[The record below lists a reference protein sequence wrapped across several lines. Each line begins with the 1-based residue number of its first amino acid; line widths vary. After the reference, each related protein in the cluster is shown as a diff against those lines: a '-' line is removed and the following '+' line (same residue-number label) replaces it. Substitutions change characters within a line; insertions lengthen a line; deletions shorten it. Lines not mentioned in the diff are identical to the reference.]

1 MKIYRYI
8 NEVKT
13 ELEDINIDGQTELRQ
28 KIGGED
34 LVTSRFTI
42 EGRKLDLQIGD
53 FIEFKDSVYTILDEP
68 QVKKSQNTFSYN
80 LQFKSDMYILK
91 NVQVMLD
98 DDSEFFLFGDP
109 IDAVSLIISNLNRVY
124 GEGVFYA
131 DYVEPLE
138 GKNLNFTNENCL
150 AALQK
155 LATEFECEFQV
166 KGKQIT
172 FRKKIG
178 SETDLKF
185 EYKKGLRDIE
195 RLTLQNAELLTVL
208 YPTGSTRN
216 ITNEYGSK
224 RLKIPKLQNNVD
236 VFGTIERSVTF
247 EDVYPR
253 LKGVVSSSSSITK
266 FRDTSID
273 FNINDQLI
281 GGAKAKVVFN
291 TGDLAGRE
299 FEIASYNNQNKEIEI
314 IPYTDETDYTTPNE
328 TFSPRSG
335 DKYVL
340 INIKMPQ
347 AYIDNA
353 EEELL
358 ERATDYLEKY
368 SQPNVI
374 YKVSPHYPY
383 LRRNQTELNIGDIIT
398 ITDEDFGIDFQVR
411 ILSLSQK
418 LNNPFEYSLE
428 IGSQV
433 TVSYIAQVLSDQR
446 NIKNTIYLNEQYVSE
461 QFNRVFNNIGNF
473 KAPLYVNMGEF
484 DPETLYHNSQNRVD
498 YVFRLNEEGQK
509 EWYYY
514 IGQDNQAAQWISAN
528 WQFIDDNFEIIATNT
543 ILAENANIGDWLIQ
557 SGQIVS
563 QAIVENETPEL
574 VRPRVQ
580 LDGEIGLARFENK
593 TVQNFDG
600 VLRYYN
606 QRISIDS
613 QYPAINCLRDG
624 DAYMESGGASVSSDG
639 INGIYAGLDTVV
651 LGGAKPVAGYAT
663 IIGRGRAKV
672 AKGNPQGRA
681 FIAGLFGVAENT
693 AADGVDAFGAYVWDL
708 KTQGRFKGVKRIIQ
722 NVDYSV
728 SQHDEY
734 ISCYNTEA
742 INIYLPDPTTHPE
755 GRVLKIKRTDASVT
769 INGNIFKT
777 EIETD
782 LLINIGDAWE
792 FTNDGVYWQANVT
805 QG

>member
-34 LVTSRFTI
+34 VVTSRFTI

-68 QVKKSQNTFSYN
+68 QVKKSHNTFAYN

-98 DDSEFFLFGDP
+98 DESEFYLFGDP

-124 GEGVFYA
+124 GEGVYFA

-155 LATEFECEFQV
+155 LAAEFECEFQV

-178 SETDLKF
+178 SETNLKF

-195 RLTLQNAELLTVL
+195 RLTLQNAELVTVL

-253 LKGVVSSSSSITK
+253 LNGVVSSSSSITK
-266 FRDTSID
+266 FRDTAID
-273 FNINDQLI
+273 FNINEQLI

-299 FEIASYNNQNKEIEI
+299 FEIASYNSTNKEIEL
-314 IPYTDETDYTTPNE
+314 IPYTDETDYTSPNE
-328 TFSPRSG
+328 TFKPRVG

-340 INIKMPQ
+340 VNIKMPQ

-358 ERATDYLEKY
+358 ERATEYLEKY

-398 ITDEDFGIDFQVR
+398 LTDEDFGIDFQVR

-418 LNNPFEYSLE
+418 LNNEFEYSLE

-433 TVSYIAQVLSDQR
+433 TVSYITQVLSDQR
-446 NIKNTIYLNEQYVSE
+446 NLQNTVYQNSQYWNQ
-461 QFNRVFNNIGNF
+461 QFNRIFNNINGF

-484 DPETLYHNSQNRVD
+484 NPATIYHNNQNRVD
-498 YVFRLNEEGQK
+498 YVYRINDEGGK

-514 IGQDNQAAQWISAN
+514 IGEDNQRAEWILAN
-528 WQFIDDNFEIIATNT
+528 WQFIDDNFEILATQT

-557 SGQIVS
+557 NGQIVS
-563 QAIVENETPEL
+563 QAIFESSNENEIE
-574 VRPRVQ
+574 PRVQ
-580 LDGEIGLARFENK
+580 LNGKEGYSRF
-593 TVQNFDG
+593 VSP
-600 VLRYYN
+600 V
-606 QRISIDS
+606 RIYGDAGYRQYKESIMIDS
-613 QYPAINCLRDG
+613 RDG
-624 DAYMESGGASVSSDG
+624 AITSNRSGDQFQNSATSKLSSDG
-639 INGIYAGLDTVV
+639 LFANFAGIDAL
-651 LGGAKPVAGYAT
+651 PVTSG
-663 IIGRGRAKV
+663 V
-672 AKGNPQGRA
+672 QAKGSIVGLGFGKLSKSLWQNID
-681 FIAGLFGVAENT
+681 FIAGVIGRAQNFSSNPAPSYGGAFWGLKSWGRYVGIKRITNGGTYNIQEYDEVLSCYNNT
-693 AADGVDAFGAYVWDL
+693 WLRIYL
-708 KTQGRFKGVKRIIQ
+708 PNPSNTPEGRKIQVKRI
-722 NVDYSV
+722 NVNVNVY
-728 SQHDEY
+728 
-734 ISCYNTEA
+734 
-742 INIYLPDPTTHPE
+742 
-755 GRVLKIKRTDASVT
+755 GRIVT
-769 INGNIFKT
+769 SNQ
-777 EIETD
+777 
-782 LLINIGDAWE
+782 IGDILIDDGHMWM
-792 FTNDGVYWQANVT
+792 FINDGTNWIANAMIK
-805 QG
+805 

>member
-1 MKIYRYI
+1 MRIFRYI
-8 NEVKT
+8 DEVKT
-13 ELEDINIDGQTELRQ
+13 QINNIEIDGQTELLQ

-34 LVTSRFTI
+34 VVTSRFTI

-98 DDSEFFLFGDP
+98 DESEFYLFGDP

-124 GEGVFYA
+124 GEGVYFA

-155 LATEFECEFQV
+155 LAAEFECEFQV

-178 SETDLKF
+178 SETNLKF

-195 RLTLQNAELLTVL
+195 RLTLQNAELVTVL
-208 YPTGSTRN
+208 YPSGSTRN

-224 RLKIPKLQNNVD
+224 RLKIPKLQNNVN

-281 GGAKAKVVFN
+281 GGAKAKVIFN

-299 FEIASYNNQNKEIEI
+299 FEIASYNNSNKEIEI
-314 IPYTDETDYTTPNE
+314 IPYTDETDYTSPNE
-328 TFSPRSG
+328 TFRPRSG

-340 INIKMPQ
+340 VNIKMPQ

-358 ERATDYLEKY
+358 ERATEYLDKY

-418 LNNPFEYSLE
+418 LNNPYQYSLE

-433 TVSYIAQVLSDQR
+433 TISYITSVLLDQR
-446 NIKNTIYLNEQYVSE
+446 NIKNTIYQNEKYVSE

-484 DPETLYHNSQNRVD
+484 NPETLYHNSQNRVD
-498 YVFRLNEEGQK
+498 YVFKFNNEGVK
-509 EWYYY
+509 EWFYY
-514 IGQDNQAAQWISAN
+514 IGQDNQAAEFIIAN

-543 ILAENANIGDWLIQ
+543 LLAENANIGDWLIQ
-557 SGQIVS
+557 SGKIVS
-563 QAIVENETPEL
+563 QAIYESEDESEVE
-574 VRPRVQ
+574 PRVI
-580 LDGEIGLARFENK
+580 LDSINGDIRLNTKLNIEGSAGIRPYK
-593 TVQNFDG
+593 
-600 VLRYYN
+600 
-606 QRISIDS
+606 QRISLSSIDGS
-613 QYPAINCLRDG
+613 IVCFRQG
-624 DAYMESGGASVSSDG
+624 DAFQEGASASINSGGVVANFPG
-639 INGIYAGLDTVV
+639 IDISLFTQSNIKGKAGI
-651 LGGAKPVAGYAT
+651 LGIGYSNLP
-663 IIGRGRAKV
+663 
-672 AKGNPQGRA
+672 KGNIQNTE
-681 FIAGLFGVAENT
+681 FIAGVFGIAKNEN
-693 AADGVDAFGAYVWDL
+693 VNPVEAYGGYFLDL
-708 KTQGRFKGVKRIIQ
+708 KTQGRFKGIKRLV
-722 NVDYSV
+722 NSDDYTIA
-728 SQHDEY
+728 QYDEY
-734 ISCYNTEA
+734 ISCYNSAA

-755 GRVLKIKRTDASVT
+755 GRVITVKRMDEVINVTGQIFTNQNVAS
-769 INGNIFKT
+769 IG
-777 EIETD
+777 
-782 LLINIGDAWE
+782 LNIGERWT
-792 FTNDGVYWQANVT
+792 FINDGVYWHANKSIF
-805 QG
+805 

>member
-1 MKIYRYI
+1 MIIYRYI

-34 LVTSRFTI
+34 LVTSRFVI

-68 QVKKSQNTFSYN
+68 QVKKSQNTFTYN

-98 DDSEFFLFGDP
+98 DDSEFYLFGDP

-124 GEGVFYA
+124 GEGVYYA
-131 DYVEPLE
+131 DYVDPLE
-138 GKNLNFTNENCL
+138 GKNLNFNNENCL

-178 SETDLKF
+178 EETGLNF

-247 EDVYPR
+247 EDIYPR
-253 LKGVVSSSSSITK
+253 LTGVVSSSSSISK
-266 FRDTSID
+266 FRDTAID

-281 GGAKAKVVFN
+281 GGAKAKVIFN

-328 TFSPRSG
+328 TFRPRSG

-340 INIKMPQ
+340 VNIKMPQ

-353 EEELL
+353 EAELL
-358 ERATDYLEKY
+358 DRATEYLEKY

-446 NIKNTIYLNEQYVSE
+446 NIRNTINQNSQYWNE
-461 QFNRVFNNIGNF
+461 QFNRIYNNIGNL
-473 KAPLYVNMGEF
+473 KAPLYVNRGEF
-484 DPETLYHNSQNRVD
+484 NAANYYYNNQNRVD
-498 YVFRLNEEGQK
+498 YVYRLTPEGGK

-514 IGQDNQAAQWISAN
+514 IGEDHQRAEWIEAN
-528 WQFIDDNFEIIATNT
+528 WQFIDDNFEIIATQT
-543 ILAENANIGDWLIQ
+543 ILAENANIGDWFIQ
-557 SGQIVS
+557 NGQIVS
-563 QAIVENETPEL
+563 QAIFESSNENEIE
-574 VRPRVQ
+574 PRVQ
-580 LDGEIGLARFENK
+580 LNGKEGYSRFVSP
-593 TVQNFDG
+593 VQIYGDAG
-600 VLRYYN
+600 YRQYKES
-606 QRISIDS
+606 IMIDS
-613 QYPAINCLRDG
+613 RDG
-624 DAYMESGGASVSSDG
+624 TITSNRSGDQFQNAATSKLSSDG
-639 INGIYAGLDTVV
+639 LFANFAGIDALPITTGVQ
-651 LGGAKPVAGYAT
+651 
-663 IIGRGRAKV
+663 
-672 AKGNPQGRA
+672 AKGAIVGLGYGKLSKSLWRSID
-681 FIAGLFGVAENT
+681 FIAGVIGRAQNFSSNPAPAYG
-693 AADGVDAFGAYVWDL
+693 GAFWGLKSWGRYV
-708 KTQGRFKGVKRIIQ
+708 GIKRITTGGSYTIQ
-722 NVDYSV
+722 EF
-728 SQHDEY
+728 DEVL
-734 ISCYNTEA
+734 SCYNTSSLK
-742 INIYLPDPTTHPE
+742 IYLPSPSNTPE
-755 GRVLKIKRTDASVT
+755 GRIIKIKR
-769 INGNIFKT
+769 INSGVDVYGRLLTANEQSSENIN
-777 EIETD
+777 E
-782 LLINIGDAWE
+782 GDMWT
-792 FTNDGVYWQANVT
+792 FINDGSYWLANY
-805 QG
+805 QGRND

>member
-1 MKIYRYI
+1 MRIFRYI
-8 NEVKT
+8 DEVKT
-13 ELEDINIDGQTELRQ
+13 QINNIEIDGQTELLQ

-34 LVTSRFTI
+34 VVTSRFTI

-53 FIEFKDSVYTILDEP
+53 FIEFKDSDYTILDEP
-68 QVKKSQNTFSYN
+68 QVKKAQNTFSYN

-98 DDSEFFLFGDP
+98 DESEFYLFGDP

-124 GEGVFYA
+124 GAGVYFA

-155 LATEFECEFQV
+155 LAAEFECEFQV

-172 FRKKIG
+172 FRKNIG
-178 SETDLKF
+178 SETNIKF

-195 RLTLQNAELLTVL
+195 RLTLQNAELVTVL
-208 YPTGSTRN
+208 YPTGSIRN

-224 RLKIPKLQNNVD
+224 RLKIPKLENNVD

-266 FRDTSID
+266 FRDTAID
-273 FNINDQLI
+273 FNINEQLI
-281 GGAKAKVVFN
+281 GGAKAKVIFN

-299 FEIASYNNQNKEIEI
+299 FEIASYNNSNKEIEI
-314 IPYTDETDYTTPNE
+314 IPYTDETDYISPNE
-328 TFSPRSG
+328 TFRPRSG

-340 INIKMPQ
+340 VNIKMPQ

-358 ERATDYLEKY
+358 ERATEYLEKY

-418 LNNPFEYSLE
+418 LNNPYQYSLE

-433 TVSYIAQVLSDQR
+433 TISYITSVLLDQR
-446 NIKNTIYLNEQYVSE
+446 NIKNTIYQNEKYVSE

-498 YVFRLNEEGQK
+498 YIFKFNNEGVK
-509 EWYYY
+509 EWFTY
-514 IGQDNQAAQWISAN
+514 IGEDNQAAEFILAN

-543 ILAENANIGDWLIQ
+543 LLAENANIGDWLIQ
-557 SGQIVS
+557 NGQIVS
-563 QAIVENETPEL
+563 QAIYESEDPLQVE
-574 VRPRVQ
+574 PRVI
-580 LDGEIGLARFENK
+580 LDSINGNIRLNTKLNIEGSAGIRPYK
-593 TVQNFDG
+593 
-600 VLRYYN
+600 
-606 QRISIDS
+606 QRISLSSTDGSILCIREGDTFQEQASASINSYGVVANFPGIDIS
-613 QYPAINCLRDG
+613 LFTQSNIKGKTGMLGIGYSNLPKINIRNI
-624 DAYMESGGASVSSDG
+624 E
-639 INGIYAGLDTVV
+639 
-651 LGGAKPVAGYAT
+651 
-663 IIGRGRAKV
+663 
-672 AKGNPQGRA
+672 
-681 FIAGLFGVAENT
+681 FIAGVFGIAKNENI
-693 AADGVDAFGAYVWDL
+693 DPVEAYGGYFFDL
-708 KTQGRFKGVKRIIQ
+708 KTQGRFKGIKRLV
-722 NVDYSV
+722 NSDDYTI
-728 SQHDEY
+728 SQYDEY
-734 ISCYNTEA
+734 ISCYNDAA

-755 GRVLKIKRTDASVT
+755 GRVITIKRMDGVINVTGQIFTNQNVAS
-769 INGNIFKT
+769 IG
-777 EIETD
+777 
-782 LLINIGDAWE
+782 LNIGERWT
-792 FTNDGVYWQANVT
+792 FINDGVYWHANKSIF
-805 QG
+805 

>member
-98 DDSEFFLFGDP
+98 DESEFYLFGDP

-124 GEGVFYA
+124 GEGVYFA

-155 LATEFECEFQV
+155 LAAEFECEFQV

-253 LKGVVSSSSSITK
+253 LNGVVSSSSSITK

-273 FNINDQLI
+273 FNINEQLI
-281 GGAKAKVVFN
+281 GGAKAKVIFN
-291 TGDLAGRE
+291 SLK
-299 FEIASYNNQNKEIEI
+299 N
-314 IPYTDETDYTTPNE
+314 
-328 TFSPRSG
+328 
-335 DKYVL
+335 
-340 INIKMPQ
+340 
-347 AYIDNA
+347 
-353 EEELL
+353 LL
-358 ERATDYLEKY
+358 
-368 SQPNVI
+368 
-374 YKVSPHYPY
+374 
-383 LRRNQTELNIGDIIT
+383 
-398 ITDEDFGIDFQVR
+398 
-411 ILSLSQK
+411 
-418 LNNPFEYSLE
+418 
-428 IGSQV
+428 
-433 TVSYIAQVLSDQR
+433 
-446 NIKNTIYLNEQYVSE
+446 
-461 QFNRVFNNIGNF
+461 
-473 KAPLYVNMGEF
+473 
-484 DPETLYHNSQNRVD
+484 
-498 YVFRLNEEGQK
+498 
-509 EWYYY
+509 
-514 IGQDNQAAQWISAN
+514 
-528 WQFIDDNFEIIATNT
+528 
-543 ILAENANIGDWLIQ
+543 
-557 SGQIVS
+557 
-563 QAIVENETPEL
+563 
-574 VRPRVQ
+574 
-580 LDGEIGLARFENK
+580 
-593 TVQNFDG
+593 
-600 VLRYYN
+600 
-606 QRISIDS
+606 
-613 QYPAINCLRDG
+613 
-624 DAYMESGGASVSSDG
+624 
-639 INGIYAGLDTVV
+639 
-651 LGGAKPVAGYAT
+651 
-663 IIGRGRAKV
+663 
-672 AKGNPQGRA
+672 
-681 FIAGLFGVAENT
+681 
-693 AADGVDAFGAYVWDL
+693 
-708 KTQGRFKGVKRIIQ
+708 
-722 NVDYSV
+722 
-728 SQHDEY
+728 
-734 ISCYNTEA
+734 
-742 INIYLPDPTTHPE
+742 
-755 GRVLKIKRTDASVT
+755 
-769 INGNIFKT
+769 
-777 EIETD
+777 
-782 LLINIGDAWE
+782 
-792 FTNDGVYWQANVT
+792 
-805 QG
+805 